1 MAGIF
6 EHDLAFDESAK
17 VASRKAAAVAH
28 KRASDRFGTFLAN
41 STGDDF
47 HQRFALIEDEVA
59 EIAQDV
65 ADEYGADS
73 HQLLVSMTS
82 VLAAGGFCD
91 DCRKWKSGPKAGCE
105 CGSENESSPDTTD
118 TGSSDEEEPSEAK
131 EARTARWVVGDF
143 PGGYGSPG
151 HDAEFGN
158 AGLGEPGSHIP
169 GPPGEELGD
178 PGDPSCPSCGAPGYT
193 GHCTNCGC
201 YDGWEADS
209 RDVAQG
215 RQDRADFYRDRDYG
229 DPPRLGAEHTAE
241 ALETESLPTGDESA
255 LDGPSPKI
263 DKKEWKP
270 NALNEDGNLSPID
283 TEGAG
288 SPHPT
293 VQQDVTDVADHTAD
307 PLDQTDAVTESQDVG
322 KETTTEAIHTDT
334 WSGKDG
340 QADPVTSAT
349 QDVEKNPIREMI
361 RSGIIPQTQVEA
373 AISQFENRPTE

>member
-118 TGSSDEEEPSEAK
+118 TGSSDEEESSEAK
-131 EARTARWVVGDF
+131 EARTARWVVGEFRGAGFD
-143 PGGYGSPG
+143 GSLSPTE
-151 HDAEFGN
+151 AQ
-158 AGLGEPGSHIP
+158 LTCKKCGERTSG
-169 GPPGEELGD
+169 
-178 PGDPSCPSCGAPGYT
+178 
-193 GHCTNCGC
+193 GHCSKC
-201 YDGWEADS
+201 DGPVEK
-209 RDVAQG
+209 
-215 RQDRADFYRDRDYG
+215 
-229 DPPRLGAEHTAE
+229 TAE